1 MNKQLGFFGKSL
13 FWFCTFCS
21 VVIAAWLASDYY
33 REQKILAKIE
43 QKQMQKE
50 ALRTSRAKI
59 RELERYMENREK
71 AKAFKEILD
80 KNEVNNSKKEQNQ
93 LLKLFDEKYN
103 FDNI

>member
-1 MNKQLGFFGKSL
+1 MNRQLGFFGKSL
-13 FWFCTFCS
+13 FWFCTLCS
-21 VVIAAWLASDYY
+21 VVIAAWLANDYY

-50 ALRTSRAKI
+50 ALRASRAKI

-80 KNEVNNSKKEQNQ
+80 KNEVDSSKKEPNQ
-93 LLKLFDEKYN
+93 LLKRFDDNYT
-103 FDNI
+103 FDSI